1 MAQNDETDVHKNE
14 TETHETFGMI
24 SFSRRTGNPGRLFG
38 SNLPWHES
46 FLTLKIS
53 NAERHFSLGYERFYA
68 RQSAKLIEV
77 DISAAQFAQLITTM
91 NAGDGTPCTIRYI
104 DKKQTGPI
112 PPFESE
118 SDKVKTSFRRAAKGV
133 SQDVKKDHE
142 KLASILEKKTLSKE
156 DRKEIQKMFDKV
168 DRTLTDHMPFLVDS
182 FDEAT
187 DKLTQHAKTEFDSF
201 VSNSLFAEGI
211 RSLQDRLAQN
221 TLELPPASE
230 GNGSPKD
237 EG

>member
-1 MAQNDETDVHKNE
+1 MAQDEDAVHKKE

-53 NAERHFSLGYERFYA
+53 QAERHFSLGYERFYA
-68 RQSAKLIEV
+68 RQAAKLIEV

-91 NAGDGTPCTIRYI
+91 NVGDGTPCTIRYV
-104 DKKQTGPI
+104 DKKYTGPI

-118 SDKVKTSFRRAAKGV
+118 SDKVKTSFRRTAKGV
-133 SQDVKKDHE
+133 SEDVKKNHE
-142 KLASILEKKTLSKE
+142 KLAAILEKKTLSKD
-156 DRKEIQKMFDKV
+156 DRKEIQRMFTDV

-201 VSNSLFAEGI
+201 VTNSLFAEGVRAFKERMAESI
-211 RSLQDRLAQN
+211 AQ
-221 TLELPPASE
+221 LPAPPEA
-230 GNGSPKD
+230 NVSPED